1 MSHGALAQDKAN
13 RATATGLYVHVP
25 CCART
30 CDYCAFYQSAPDA
43 SAVRAYLDGIERE
56 CDLLVWPDWIETVF
70 WGGGTP
76 GLLAPRDLIR
86 LGETLRRRMPVSPIE
101 WSVEMT
107 PLSVTEAR
115 LDALREIGVTR
126 ISLGVQSFQ
135 PALLD
140 ALGRQH
146 TPEQA
151 FRAAERVRAAG
162 FASVN
167 FDLMFALPGQLDAD
181 WEADLRQAVDLGPDH
196 LSTYCLTFEE
206 DTKLWLKLS
215 QGRIRRDV
223 EAEARLYSFTWDFLE
238 SAGYAQYEISN
249 FARPGNRCLHNL
261 NTWRM
266 QRWIGLGPSAA
277 SQYDGWRCS
286 NIADLDRW
294 LALVA
299 EGRRATE
306 DRTPLS
312 GALLAEDALIFGL
325 RMNAG
330 VEPGTLRP
338 LAPGAPWERV
348 DALLEALG
356 RDGLLEREGDAVRLT
371 RRGRMVADS
380 VGAELTGL
388 LTANA

>member
-25 CCART
+25 FCART
-30 CDYCAFYQSAPDA
+30 CDYCAFYQSAPNA

-56 CDLLVWPDWIETVF
+56 SDLLVWPDRIETVF

-86 LGETLRRRMPVSPIE
+86 LGETLRRRMPIPPSE

-107 PLSVTEAR
+107 PLTVTEAR

-135 PALLD
+135 SALLD

-294 LALVA
+294 LALAA

-330 VEPGTLRP
+330 VEPGALRP
-338 LAPGAPWERV
+338 LAPGAPWGRV
-348 DALLEALG
+348 DALIEALG
-356 RDGLLEREGDAVRLT
+356 RDGLLEREGDTVRLT

>member
-1 MSHGALAQDKAN
+1 MSHGVLAQDKAN
-13 RATATGLYVHVP
+13 RPTATGLYVHVP
-25 CCART
+25 FCART

-43 SAVRAYLDGIERE
+43 AAVRQYLEGIARE
-56 CDLLVWPDWIETVF
+56 ADLVSWPDSIDTVF

-76 GLLAPRDLIR
+76 GILSPRDLAL
-86 LGETLRRRMPVSPIE
+86 LGSTLRARMRGTPVE
-101 WSVEMT
+101 WTIEMT

-167 FDLMFALPGQLDAD
+167 FDLMFALPGQVDTD
-181 WEADLRQAVDLGPDH
+181 WEADLRQAIALAPDH

-215 QGRIRRDV
+215 QGKVRRDV
-223 EAEARLYSFTWDFLE
+223 EAEARLYAFTWDFLE
-238 SAGYAQYEISN
+238 AAGYAQYEISN
-249 FARPGNRCLHNL
+249 FARPGHRCLHNL

-266 QRWIGLGPSAA
+266 TRWIGLGPSAA
-277 SQYDGWRCS
+277 SQYAGWRCS
-286 NIADLDRW
+286 NVADLQRW
-294 LALVA
+294 LELLS
-299 EGRRATE
+299 EDRRATE
-306 DRTPLS
+306 DRSELS
-312 GALLAEDALIFGL
+312 PALLAEDTLIFGL
-325 RMNAG
+325 RMNDG
-330 VEPGTLRP
+330 VEPAALRP
-338 LAPGAPWERV
+338 LALLADWPLV
-348 DALLEALG
+348 DALFDALLA
-356 RDGLLEREGDAVRLT
+356 DGLLERSGPAVRLT

-388 LTANA
+388 LTGNA